1 MMRRLFLLLL
11 IALSIS
17 LTVRAQQPLPTSPSG
32 TLTAA
37 DTYLRN
43 ERLGI
48 AHISQP
54 EGGTSP
60 ERYRAALSLG
70 AGWNRYPIYWDR
82 VESTQGEFDWSR
94 FDRQVADD
102 LGYGLDVLAILLG
115 RPAFYADGDRI
126 AGIQE
131 PIYADGTDTPGEGKA
146 LNPDNAWVT
155 FVHEAVTRY
164 KPEGTLAQQGTLPT
178 GRGVTH
184 WEIWNEP
191 DHKPF
196 WSASIAD
203 YARLL
208 KISYI
213 VIKQADPN
221 AVVLFGGLLYNT
233 QANWLA
239 QVLAIYIKDPQREAN
254 NWYMD
259 AVAVHSYANPWR
271 SGWLVLNVEQTLVAY
286 ALDKPIWITETGV
299 PVWNDYPGQTWASTP
314 DERLK
319 HATLEQQ
326 ARYYIQSAVYGW
338 QEGADVV
345 IFHQLFDDCGDKPP
359 GTDFPPH
366 DGGLCVFNENCF
378 GDAHGM
384 YRNLESS
391 VCFSQ
396 HPQPGTPRPAADAY
410 RLLAQVFNEPFGK
423 GEFIYDP
430 EQAGVIEI
438 RFTRENGQRITVL
451 WNQTFE
457 SLTRPLEAIGENA
470 QLIRL
475 TGETL
480 ITPNADGLYT
490 LTLPPATP
498 DDYPDL
504 PFGAEAAIGGDP
516 FIVIEE
522 PDGRMNPFVRYT
534 PPQTSGAVALPPSES
549 RPTPVA
555 RPTVDP
561 VLDKTPPTVR
571 VNPLPVTSAETFTVS
586 WSGRDDSGI
595 EMYVV
600 WVRADDGVWRTWLE
614 TPETSAEFQGVK
626 GTRYAFDVWARDLAG
641 NWSLNVE
648 LTPQAVTRVNE

>member
-1 MMRRLFLLLL
+1 MPRLAALAALLCLVFV
-11 IALSIS
+11 AS
-17 LTVRAQQPLPTSPSG
+17 AQRPVPTSPAG
-32 TLTAA
+32 ALAAA
-37 DTYLRN
+37 DTYIRN

-48 AHISQP
+48 AHISLP
-54 EGGTSP
+54 EGGTPP
-60 ERYRAALSLG
+60 ERYRAALALG

-82 VESTQGEFDWSR
+82 VESVPNTFDWSR

-102 LGYGLDVLAILLG
+102 LSYGLNILAILLG
-115 RPAFYADGDRI
+115 RPAFYAEGDRI
-126 AGIQE
+126 AGIQK
-131 PIYADGTDTPGEGKA
+131 PIYADGTDTPAEGKA
-146 LNPDNAWVT
+146 FNPENPWVT
-155 FVHEAVTRY
+155 FVYETVTRY
-164 KPEGTLAQQGTLPT
+164 KPGGTLAQNGTLPQ
-178 GRGVTH
+178 GRGITH

-191 DHKPF
+191 DHKLF
-196 WSASIAD
+196 WSAPIAD

-213 VIKQADPN
+213 VIKQADPD
-221 AVVLFGGLLYNT
+221 AVVMFGGLLYNT
-233 QANWLA
+233 QTNWLA
-239 QVLAIYIKDPQREAN
+239 QVLAIYINDPQRETY

-271 SGWLVLNVEQTLVAY
+271 TGWLVLNVKQTLIAY
-286 ALDKPIWITETGV
+286 TLEKPIWVTETGV
-299 PVWNDYPGQTWASTP
+299 PVWDDYPGQTWAKTP
-314 DERLK
+314 EERLK

-338 QEGADVV
+338 QEGAEVI

-366 DGGLCVFNENCF
+366 DGGLCLFNENCF

-384 YRNLESS
+384 YRNTRSS

-396 HPQPGTPRPAADAY
+396 HPQPGTPRPAAAAY
-410 RLLAQVFNEPFGK
+410 RLLAQVFDQPFGQGK
-423 GEFIYDP
+423 FVYDP
-430 EQAGVIEI
+430 EQPGVVEL
-438 RFTRENGQRITVL
+438 RFTRDNGQRITVL

-457 SLTRPLEAIGENA
+457 PLTRPLKAIGQNA

-475 TGETL
+475 SGEWL
-480 ITPNADGLYT
+480 ITPDADGLYM

-498 DDYPDL
+498 DNYPEL

-522 PDGRMNPFVRYT
+522 PDGRMSPFVRYV
-534 PPQTSGAVALPPSES
+534 PPRTSGEITLPRSEAQ
-549 RPTPVA
+549 PTRAP

-571 VNPLPVTSAETFTVS
+571 VNPLPVTSAARFTVS

-595 EMYVV
+595 DMYVV
-600 WVRADDGVWRTWLE
+600 WVRADDGEWRVWLE
-614 TPETSAEFQGVK
+614 TPDTSAEFQGVR

-641 NWSLNVE
+641 NWSPNVE
-648 LTPQAVTRVNE
+648 LTPQAVTRVSN